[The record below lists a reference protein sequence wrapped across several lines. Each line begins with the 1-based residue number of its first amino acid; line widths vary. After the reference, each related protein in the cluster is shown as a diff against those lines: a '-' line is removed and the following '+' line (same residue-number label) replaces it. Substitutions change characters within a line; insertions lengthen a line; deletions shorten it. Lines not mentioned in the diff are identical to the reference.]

1 MESKMKCKMKELCRE
16 IRMPEEVTERLCGDG
31 ALQDC
36 GLENLRK
43 HLEAALEAKEKYD
56 ALGIPENIYFDTMA
70 VFSRFVRE
78 HHASFGCYGFD
89 REWWTHRQTGL
100 KLFRIGELE
109 YEMTEEDGEKVIS
122 VHIPSDAC
130 LEPALC
136 QESYGKAEM
145 FFKKYFPEYA
155 DCDYICDSWML
166 SPYLKEL
173 LDENSRI
180 LKFQQEYEIR
190 DVDPESRAYMQ
201 WIFRKEDA
209 DLAEV
214 PQETSLQRRAKRWLE
229 AGGKIGS
236 ACGVLKRQRKI

>member
-1 MESKMKCKMKELCRE
+1 
-16 IRMPEEVTERLCGDG
+16 
-31 ALQDC
+31 
-36 GLENLRK
+36 
-43 HLEAALEAKEKYD
+43 
-56 ALGIPENIYFDTMA
+56 
-70 VFSRFVRE
+70 
-78 HHASFGCYGFD
+78 
-89 REWWTHRQTGL
+89 
-100 KLFRIGELE
+100 
-109 YEMTEEDGEKVIS
+109 
-122 VHIPSDAC
+122 
-130 LEPALC
+130 
-136 QESYGKAEM
+136 M

-173 LDENSRI
+173 LDENSKI

-236 ACGVLKRQRKI
+236 ACGILKR